1 MSELDRAKWRRDG
14 DLNSGGKTHVI
25 SSHARYQ
32 AMRPRQCFRVQP
44 FGYEHDGDITH
55 ESHSNLMCVAVK
67 LSPPVAHFTATV
79 A

>member
-32 AMRPRQCFRVQP
+32 AMRPRQRFRVGP
-44 FGYEHDGDITH
+44 FGYEHDGDAPH
-55 ESHSNLMCVAVK
+55 E
-67 LSPPVAHFTATV
+67 
-79 A
+79 

>member
-1 MSELDRAKWRRDG
+1 MWRRDG

-32 AMRPRQCFRVQP
+32 AMRPRQRFGVQP
-44 FGYEHDGDITH
+44 FGYERDGEVIRFSAND
-55 ESHSNLMCVAVK
+55 MACVAVK
-67 LSPPVAHFTATV
+67 SQSMVADFTATV

>member
-32 AMRPRQCFRVQP
+32 AMRPRQRFPVKP
-44 FGYEHDGDITH
+44 FGYEHDGEVRD
-55 ESHSNLMCVAVK
+55 ESHPNLRCVAVK
-67 LSPPVAHFTATV
+67 LSPPVADFTATV

>member
-32 AMRPRQCFRVQP
+32 AMRPRQRFRVQP
-44 FGYEHDGDITH
+44 FGYEHDGIGTRKFAPDLT
-55 ESHSNLMCVAVK
+55 CAAVK
-67 LSPPVAHFTATV
+67 LSSPVADFTATV